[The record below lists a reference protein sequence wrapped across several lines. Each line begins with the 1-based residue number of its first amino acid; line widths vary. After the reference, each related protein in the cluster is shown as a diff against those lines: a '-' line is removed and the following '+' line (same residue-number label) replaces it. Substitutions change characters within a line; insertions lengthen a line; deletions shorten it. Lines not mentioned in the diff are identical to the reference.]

1 MRYRNWIII
10 ATLVFSVGLLL
21 GMVTQNEALRDL
33 IPIEEYGEMLSPLP
47 QSDFF
52 LFILFNNIFTLL
64 LSFFLSPLLL
74 VVPVLSLTAN
84 GWVLAF
90 IGGWVV
96 EQESLGFLLA
106 GVLPH
111 GVFELPALIIAQAAA
126 LSFGATVIVAVFR
139 EEKRPLVLPSL
150 KQNTRYLGIAL
161 LLLVPAAIIETY
173 VTPLLL

>member
-21 GMVTQNEALRDL
+21 GMVTQNEALQDL

-126 LSFGATVIVAVFR
+126 LSFGTTVIVAVFR
-139 EEKRPLVLPSL
+139 EEKRSLVLPSL